1 MKSTALVLLTTGM
14 VLGASMVQTDWSGG
28 PSGEITT
35 TDWGSD
41 FGSCFGMGWQN
52 QGALSLGTAL
62 DWAKVS
68 NGGSLLLRACNANED
83 SFTDLISHIGYGYM
97 YLYPSDGDPYLWE
110 PQKIGSA
117 DSILT
122 IFAGDLNDDGLDD
135 AIGGATS
142 LYWWENPNDPNQAW
156 QKRVIDT
163 ISLTGGVVVDYDG
176 DGKNDIVCMN
186 NDYLNDS
193 ARLQFYRNL
202 GDGLTWTKS
211 VLYIHDVAG
220 GYSGPEMAAAYIT
233 GDGYLSV
240 AVKLAQE
247 PSSMVNIL
255 RDGPSGWY
263 AFKVLSPPCVNT
275 YRVFP
280 SFVDLD
286 TDGVIDLMVGGQSYD
301 YGRIRWYKGPE
312 FYPYY
317 NLETNDNVSGLA
329 TIDFDSDGDMDIIYR
344 GENSV
349 GMFENTRCPQERFVQ
364 RVLMEYPFS
373 NGLDSESA
381 GGLVAPG
388 DFDGDGVED
397 FVCSFYDR
405 GSDLYWWR
413 LGEDYCGS
421 GWLNSDILYVYDAS
435 WGELTWEASVP
446 AETQLCFQ
454 VRGSDDP
461 TDLGEWSGL
470 ITEPV
475 DLSAYLA
482 DGESYLQYRVT
493 MLSDNPS
500 VSPQLNSVTVTYD
513 PLGIEENPE
522 FRLSVSP
529 SPATTTAV
537 LRLSLPAP
545 ADCTVSVYGLDGRL
559 VERLHGGSLPAGESS
574 FQWDVSSV
582 PSGVYFVRVTGAGVD
597 SSARVAVVR

>member
-1 MKSTALVLLTTGM
+1 MKSAALILLTTGM

-28 PSGEITT
+28 PSGEVTT
-35 TDWGSD
+35 TDWGSE
-41 FGSCFGMGWQN
+41 FGSCFGMGWQA
-52 QGALSLGTAL
+52 QGVLTLGTAL

-83 SFTDLISHIGYGYM
+83 SFSDLISHIGYGYM

-110 PQKIGSA
+110 PQTIGSA

-122 IFAGDLNDDGLDD
+122 IFAGDLNSDGLDD

-156 QKRVIDT
+156 EKRVIDT
-163 ISLTGGVVVDYDG
+163 ISLTGGAVVDYDG
-176 DGKNDIVCMN
+176 DGKNDIICMN

-202 GDGLTWTKS
+202 GGGLTWTKS

-233 GDGYLSV
+233 GDGNLSV

-247 PSSMVNIL
+247 PASMVNIL
-255 RDGPSGWY
+255 REGPAGWY

-275 YRVFP
+275 LRVFP
-280 SFVDLD
+280 DFVDLD
-286 TDGVIDLMVGGQSYD
+286 TDGTVDLMVGGQSYD

-317 NLETNDNVSGLA
+317 NLETNDNVYGLA
-329 TIDFDSDGDMDIIYR
+329 SIDLDNDGDMDIIYR
-344 GENSV
+344 GASSV
-349 GMFENTRCPQERFVQ
+349 GMFENTRSPQERFVQ
-364 RVLMEYPFS
+364 RILMEYPFS
-373 NGLDSESA
+373 NDLDSESA

-397 FVCSFYDR
+397 FVCDFN
-405 GSDLYWWR
+405 DLYWWR
-413 LGEDYCGS
+413 LGDDFCSS
-421 GWLNSDILYVYDAS
+421 GWLNSNILYVYDVS
-435 WGELTWEASVP
+435 WGELSWEASVP
-446 AETQLCFQ
+446 AETQLYFQ

-461 TDLGEWSGL
+461 TDLGDWSGL

-475 DLSAYLA
+475 DLSTYLA

-513 PLGIEENPE
+513 PLGIEESPE
-522 FRLSVSP
+522 LRLSVSP
-529 SPATTTAV
+529 SPAATTACV
-537 LRLSLPAP
+537 YLSLPEP

-559 VERLHGGSLPAGESS
+559 VERLHGGSLPAGEST
-574 FQWDVSSV
+574 FTRDASSV
-582 PSGVYFVRVTGAGVD
+582 PSGVYFVRVAGSGVD

>member
-1 MKSTALVLLTTGM
+1 MKSAALVVLSTGIL
-14 VLGASMVQTDWSGG
+14 LGASMTQTDWSGG
-28 PSGEITT
+28 ATGEITT
-35 TDWGSD
+35 TEWGSE
-41 FGSCFGMGWQN
+41 FGSCFGMGWQT

-68 NGGSLLLRACNANED
+68 DVGSSLLRTCNVNGD
-83 SFTDLISHIGYGYM
+83 DFSDLLSNRTSIWAYESNGN
-97 YLYPSDGDPYLWE
+97 PYLW
-110 PQKIGSA
+110 PSHVVGSA

-122 IFAGDLNDDGLDD
+122 IFAGDLNGDGLDD

-142 LYWWENPNDPNQAW
+142 LYWWENPNDPNQVW
-156 QKRVIDT
+156 EKRLLDQCFLKGGAVI
-163 ISLTGGVVVDYDG
+163 DYDG
-176 DGKNDIVCMN
+176 DGENDVICVHDVNAMGQ
-186 NDYLNDS
+186 LT
-193 ARLQFYRNL
+193 FYKNL
-202 GDGLTWTKS
+202 GEGLAWSKS
-211 VLYIHDVAG
+211 ILYQSDWFSGVNCFTLQDVDN
-220 GYSGPEMAAAYIT
+220 
-233 GDGYLSV
+233 DGYLT
-240 AVKLAQE
+240 ATMLAQNGLDLIE
-247 PSSMVNIL
+247 DS
-255 RDGPSGWY
+255 PSGWVY
-263 AFKVLSPPCVNT
+263 QNT
-275 YRVFP
+275 IGTYYTWWP
-280 SFVDLD
+280 TFVDLD
-286 TDGVIDLMVGGQSYD
+286 NDGILDFIGCSGPYVYD
-301 YGRIRWYKGPE
+301 RIRWYIGPE
-312 FYPYY
+312 YSVYHTY
-317 NLETNDNVSGLA
+317 EIGETIHGL
-329 TIDFDSDGDMDIIYR
+329 TCIDFDNDGDMDIIYR